1 MRVTRVAWT
10 RPFASV
16 HSSSPT
22 RTSSACF
29 WPPTALTICLL
40 GTQRLYMGMSRIMTI
55 SSWPSSNTAWRTW
68 VGSSRRPEVIS
79 SYIRATRVGVSRRPS
94 RSRSSPMPSRSRRTP
109 RSTLSWSKARPVGST
124 RRWMSTRP
132 WPSFSPITGP
142 RSVGRGAVLGAGDAG
157 LVPGAAAVGAD
168 VAGRRGHD
176 AAGRPLDHRGEDL
189 GQLLLA
195 DGLLLHQRLD
205 HGVGH
210 VAVGG
215 QDLLGLGVGL
225 VDQPPHL
232 LVDLEG
238 DLLGVVL
245 LVAEVAAQEHVL
257 LLGAED
263 QGAEAVAHAVLAD
276 HLAGHLGGLLDVV
289 GGAGGRV
296 EEPQLLGH
304 PAAEQ
309 HGQLVDHLAPGDQE
323 LVLDREAEGPA
334 EGAAPGDH
342 RHLVDRVGV
351 GQGVPDDRVARLV
364 VGDHALLLVGDHAGL

>member
-1 MRVTRVAWT
+1 
-10 RPFASV
+10 
-16 HSSSPT
+16 
-22 RTSSACF
+22 
-29 WPPTALTICLL
+29 
-40 GTQRLYMGMSRIMTI
+40 MSRTMTI
-55 SSWPSSNTAWRTW
+55 SSGPSSNTASRARD
-68 VGSSRRPEVIS
+68 GSSWRPEVIS
-79 SYIRATRVGVSRRPS
+79 SYMRATRPGVSRRPS
-94 RSRSSPMPSRSRRTP
+94 RSRSSPIPSRIRRTP
-109 RSTLSWSKARPVGST
+109 RSTLSKSKLPAAGGT
-124 RRWMSTRP
+124 RWPTSP
-132 WPSFSPITGP
+132 WPSCSTVTGGG
-142 RSVGRGAVLGAGDAG
+142 SVGRGAILGAGDAG
-157 LVPGAAAVGAD
+157 LVPRAAAVGAD
-168 VAGRRGHD
+168 VAGGRGHD
-176 AAGRPLDHRGEDL
+176 AAGRTLDHRGEDL

-225 VDQPPHL
+225 VDETPHL

-245 LVAEVAAQEHVL
+245 LVAEVAAQEDVL
-257 LLGAED
+257 LLGAEH

-276 HLAGHLGGLLDVV
+276 HLAGDLGGLLDVV

-304 PAAEQ
+304 PTAEQ

-323 LVLDREAEGPA
+323 LVLDGQAEGPA
-334 EGAAPGDH
+334 EGAAAGDH

-364 VGDHALLLVGDHAGL
+364 VGDHALLLLGDHAGLALGPGDDPVDRLLELVVGDLLAAV